1 MHFFFNNQIN
11 GCRLLLLSS
20 DDLVKLNVTKIGH
33 QEIILDGVDL
43 LKHLHY
49 NFNSETLKSLA
60 LRLGCKSRS
69 LDNQLKQE
77 QEELQRNNLNS
88 ANSQIGSQSSLAQS
102 NAITKGGTLRHS
114 KHSSSSHKNAAKN
127 AEQSSQQSSTSN
139 KVSTKTLLAVC
150 DLLSAAKAF
159 ISWIDRYPFNKEST
173 YQSIRKAML
182 KQAIELGRFAWRID
196 WSKVT
201 LIWWLIG

>member
-1 MHFFFNNQIN
+1 M
-11 GCRLLLLSS
+11 
-20 DDLVKLNVTKIGH
+20 KIGH

-77 QEELQRNNLNS
+77 QEELQRNNLN
-88 ANSQIGSQSSLAQS
+88 ATNNQTGSQSSLAQS
-102 NAITKGGTLRHS
+102 NAITKGGTLKHS
-114 KHSSSSHKNAAKN
+114 KHSSSSHKNSAKN
-127 AEQSSQQSSTSN
+127 LEQSSQQSSSTSS
-139 KVSTKTLLAVC
+139 KVSTKTLFAVC

-159 ISWIDRYPFNKEST
+159 ISWIDRNPFAKEDF
-173 YQSIRKAML
+173 YKSIRKAML
-182 KQAIELGRFAWRID
+182 KQAIELGRF
-196 WSKVT
+196 
-201 LIWWLIG
+201 LIKTF

>member
-69 LDNQLKQE
+69 LYNQLKQE

-88 ANSQIGSQSSLAQS
+88 ANSQTGSQSSAAQ
-102 NAITKGGTLRHS
+102 AITKGGTLKHS
-114 KHSSSSHKNAAKN
+114 KHGSSSHKNSAKN
-127 AEQSSQQSSTSN
+127 QEPIGQQSSTSN
-139 KVSTKTLLAVC
+139 KVSTKTLFAVC
-150 DLLSAAKAF
+150 DLLNAAKTF
-159 ISWIDRYPFNKEST
+159 ISWIDRYPFDKEDA
-173 YQSIRKAML
+173 YKSIRKAML
-182 KQAIELGRFAWRID
+182 KQAIELGRFTKKFLGA
-196 WSKVT
+196 T
-201 LIWWLIG
+201 

>member
-1 MHFFFNNQIN
+1 M
-11 GCRLLLLSS
+11 LLLSS

-69 LDNQLKQE
+69 LYNQLKQE

-88 ANSQIGSQSSLAQS
+88 ANNQTGSQSSAAQS
-102 NAITKGGTLRHS
+102 HAITKGGTLKHS
-114 KHSSSSHKNAAKN
+114 KHGSSSHKNSAKN
-127 AEQSSQQSSTSN
+127 QEPSSQQSSTSS
-139 KVSTKTLLAVC
+139 KVSTKTLFAVC
-150 DLLSAAKAF
+150 DLLNAAKTF
-159 ISWIDRYPFNKEST
+159 ISWIDRYPFDKEEA
-173 YQSIRKAML
+173 YKSIRKAML
-182 KQAIELGRFAWRID
+182 KQAIELG
-196 WSKVT
+196 KV
-201 LIWWLIG
+201 L